1 MTIYTLYFLIGYIY
15 GMYLLFCGPGREK
28 ETLRG
33 LSKFGVKVISR
44 RCLTFTRFI
53 CVFISELL
61 WPIDMIYDICV
72 FTVNLIKKIKK

>member
-1 MTIYTLYFLIGYIY
+1 MNIYVIYILVGYIY

-28 ETLRG
+28 DTLRE

-44 RCLTFTRFI
+44 RRLTFTRFI
-53 CVFISELL
+53 CVFASELL
-61 WPIDMIYDICV
+61 WPIDMVYDICM